1 MSSFKDC
8 VCISQARIISGRQ
21 KGTHICTIAF
31 QPAEQKFL
39 RLCVPY
45 SRDRLPVLKR
55 WSVFDFDGTKEGLKN
70 DTRDETWN
78 AERVRPTH
86 SLKDDSQAKRSIHAS
101 ILSNYKYESELN
113 SDRLSIG
120 LLIPQKN
127 SLKFY
132 RENYSPSTKEDQKQ
146 LERGKYMADLGIW
159 FPPYK
164 VFVKGKRRCEGRVR
178 AFTKQLL
185 AWDVYEALRK
195 NEVDPFAQIYDYTNP
210 YMILGNL
217 ATQRRAF
224 MVIGVLSAPP
234 GYIEKYA
241 IHQQLSLTHGRL

>member
-21 KGTHICTIAF
+21 KGTHICTIAY

-45 SRDRLPVLKR
+45 AKGKSPVLKR
-55 WSVFDFDGTKEGLKN
+55 WSVFDFEGTKEGLQN

-78 AERVRPTH
+78 AKTLRRRGT
-86 SLKDDSQAKRSIHAS
+86 SLDAAAKRSIHAS

-113 SDRLSIG
+113 SDRLSVG
-120 LLIPQKN
+120 LLIPEKKTLDFDIKHFN
-127 SLKFY
+127 PNVEK
-132 RENYSPSTKEDQKQ
+132 DQKQ
-146 LERGKYMADLGIW
+146 IERSEYMAGLGIW
-159 FPPYK
+159 FPTYK
-164 VFVKGKRRCEGRVR
+164 VMVRGKRRCEGEVKPF
-178 AFTKQLL
+178 AKQLL

-195 NEVDPFAQIYDYTNP
+195 NEVDPFAQIYDYNNP
-210 YMILGNL
+210 YMIIGNL

-241 IHQQLSLTHGRL
+241 IHQQLSLTHGHL